1 MDSIVTVHHGG
12 QRMVKQLEPGHI
24 GTTHSLGCLLQSR
37 PARRERPEA
46 AAGHTQQRPT
56 PIDPVLSAR
65 AYFLGIL
72 QAPPNIALPAG
83 NKLIP

>member
-12 QRMVKQLEPGHI
+12 QRMVKQLEPGHVRMA
-24 GTTHSLGCLLQSR
+24 HNLGCSLQSR
-37 PARRERPEA
+37 PACRERPEA

-56 PIDPVLSAR
+56 PINPVLSAR

-72 QAPPNIALPAG
+72 QPPPQI
-83 NKLIP
+83 